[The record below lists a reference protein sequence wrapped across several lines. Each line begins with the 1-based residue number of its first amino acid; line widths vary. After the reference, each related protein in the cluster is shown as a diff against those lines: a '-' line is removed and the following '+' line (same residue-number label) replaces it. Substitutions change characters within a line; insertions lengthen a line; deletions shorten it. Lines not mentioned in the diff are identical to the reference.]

1 MIRHHVLMTFA
12 DDVDVATTATKIIE
26 ALSTLPAQIPEIKR
40 YEMGADLGL
49 GEGTA
54 DLALIAE
61 FDSVS
66 GYEAYSKHPA
76 HLRIIADV
84 IRPNLGNL
92 TRSQIEVTHPN

>member
-12 DDVDVATTATKIIE
+12 DNVDAAVAAAAIVE
-26 ALSTLPAQIPEIKR
+26 ALSALPAQIPEIKR

-61 FDSVS
+61 FDSIS
-66 GYEAYSKHPA
+66 GYETYSKHPA
-76 HLRIIADV
+76 HLKIIADV
-84 IRPNLGNL
+84 VRPNLGTL
-92 TRSQIEVTHPN
+92 IRCQIEL